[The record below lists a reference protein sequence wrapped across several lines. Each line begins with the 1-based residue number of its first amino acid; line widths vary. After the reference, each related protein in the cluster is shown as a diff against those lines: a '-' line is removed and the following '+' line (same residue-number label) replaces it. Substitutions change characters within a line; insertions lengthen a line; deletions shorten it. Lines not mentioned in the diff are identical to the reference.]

1 MDTEDLLP
9 RLALVGTLVA
19 AVVVYTRR
27 RGNKLKKVEAQVAS
41 LPSQAAEGAADAAAT
56 ITARSQSMLE
66 GMLDSIAEQAMKE
79 LKVVLKD
86 GLKRIEKIVD
96 EL

>member
-19 AVVVYTRR
+19 AIVVYTRR
-27 RGNKLKKVEAQVAS
+27 RGNNLKKVEAQVAS
-41 LPSQAAEGAADAAAT
+41 LPGEAAGGAADAAAT

-79 LKVVLKD
+79 LKAVLKD